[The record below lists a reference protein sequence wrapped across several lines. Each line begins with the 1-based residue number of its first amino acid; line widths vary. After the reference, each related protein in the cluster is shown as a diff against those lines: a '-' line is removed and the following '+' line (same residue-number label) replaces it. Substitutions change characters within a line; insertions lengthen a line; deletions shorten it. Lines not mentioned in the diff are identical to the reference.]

1 MPALINVFK
10 DKVQGVRT
18 GKDPRYSLRPFRF
31 EIKPIFKEVSEER
44 VLRVE
49 GGEDRITFFDINDDD
64 LRALQAACTQAL
76 GETE

>member
-1 MPALINVFK
+1 MPTLINVFK
-10 DKVQGVRT
+10 DKVKATPPAISFTMV
-18 GKDPRYSLRPFRF
+18 PFRF
-31 EIKPIFKEVSEER
+31 EIKPVFEGTESEEK

-49 GGEDRITFFDINDDD
+49 GGEDRVTFFDINDDD